1 LEQQHK
7 EDSLCHGLSWIG
19 DLLPHS
25 HREQSKR
32 VLTYFTGSEHNQADS
47 KGKQIIIQGK
57 SYNLLDLLN
66 DMVTDRKGHLSFDN
80 HLYNF
85 LITLNFPKRLVT
97 NKRIL
102 KKLKEHSSL
111 TLKEEEE
118 VLNQLWKV
126 IAHLPLMLVVVVETV
141 I

>member
-1 LEQQHK
+1 M
-7 EDSLCHGLSWIG
+7 SWIG

-85 LITLNFPKRLVT
+85 LITLNFLKNHII
-97 NKRIL
+97 NKQIL
-102 KKLKEHSSL
+102 KKFMEHSNSL

-118 VLNQLWKV
+118 ALKSVLENTSAPTAT
-126 IAHLPLMLVVVVETV
+126 ISGS
-141 I
+141 